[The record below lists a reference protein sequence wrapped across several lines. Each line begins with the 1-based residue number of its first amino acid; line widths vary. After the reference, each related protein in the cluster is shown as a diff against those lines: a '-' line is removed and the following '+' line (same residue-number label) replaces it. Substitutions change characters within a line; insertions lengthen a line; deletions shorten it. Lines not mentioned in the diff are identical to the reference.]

1 MTGVTIA
8 EAEAAD
14 LPVILRLRH
23 EAFQS
28 EAEIYR
34 MAIPPLRQPHD
45 IMVILLEPPPENRGI
60 VGKAACDID
69 PGFKIDVGMRKGN
82 RQGGMIV
89 ANTKEIPLV
98 DGYFLV
104 GDPDGRL
111 RRRKPLFAK

>member
-1 MTGVTIA
+1 MDAGRIGCLAGGSNMTGVTIA

-45 IMVILLEPPPENRGI
+45 IMVILLEPPPRSG
-60 VGKAACDID
+60 
-69 PGFKIDVGMRKGN
+69 
-82 RQGGMIV
+82 
-89 ANTKEIPLV
+89 
-98 DGYFLV
+98 
-104 GDPDGRL
+104 
-111 RRRKPLFAK
+111 